1 MTSRSFK
8 ASDSQQGKGI
18 PMSVTFAR
26 RTSSGRYVNY
36 SRESNDLDSEIGSGE
51 FMNYTVHIP
60 PTPDNQPMDALI
72 SQRVEEQYVSNSLFT
87 GGFNSVTRAHLMDKV
102 IESETSHPQMAGAK
116 GSSCAITGCDGKVMS
131 DERGEDIL
139 PCECDLKICRDC
151 YLDAVKTGDGIC
163 PGCKEPYKATDLDD
177 QAVDNSRPLPL
188 PPNVGTSKMERRLSL
203 MKSTKS
209 VLMRSQTGDFDH
221 NRWLFETKGTY
232 GYGNAIWPKEGE
244 FGNENSD
251 GVGEH
256 SELLNK
262 PWRPLTRK
270 LNISA
275 AILSPYRLLIFVRIV
290 VLALFLAWRIR
301 NKNEDAVWL
310 WFMSVVCEVWFAFSW
325 LLDQLP
331 KFCPVNRATDL
342 TVLKEKFETPGA
354 HNPTG
359 KSDLPG
365 IDIFVST
372 ADPEKEPPLVTAN
385 TILSILAADYPVE
398 KLSCYVSDDGGA
410 LLTFEAMAEAASFAN
425 LWVPF
430 CRKHDIEPRNPES
443 YFNLKRDPYKNKVRP
458 DFVKDRRRV
467 KREYDEFK
475 VRVNGLPD
483 SIRRRSDAYNARE
496 EIKAMKLQRENGS
509 DEPLENIKLPKAT
522 WMADGTH
529 WPGTWVVSG
538 AEHSR
543 GDHAGIIQVMLKP
556 PSDEPLHGAAA
567 DSTPIDLTEIDIR
580 LPLLVYVSREKRPG
594 YDHNKKAGAMNAL
607 VRASAIMSNGPFILN
622 LDCDHYIYNSQALR
636 EGMCFMMD
644 RGGDRICYV
653 QFPQRFEGIDP
664 SDRYANH
671 NTVFFDVNMRALDGL
686 QGPVYV
692 GTGCLFRR
700 IALYGFDPPRS
711 KDYHSGC
718 CSCCFAR
725 RKKSSTV
732 ASTPELRMGDYDDE
746 EMNISQFPKKFGN
759 SSFLIDSIPV
769 AEFQGRPLADHPAVQ
784 NGRPPGALTIPRD
797 LLDAST
803 VAEAIS
809 VISCWYEDKTEWGA
823 RVGWIYGSVT
833 EDVVTGYRMHNRGW
847 KSIYCVTKRD
857 AFRGTAPINLTDR
870 LHQVLR
876 WATGSVEI
884 FFSRNN
890 ALLASSK
897 MKILQR
903 IAYLNVGIYPFTSF
917 FLIVYCF
924 LPALSL
930 FTGQFIVQ
938 SLNVAFLTYL
948 LIITLTLCMLA
959 VLEIKWSGI
968 ELEEWWRNEQ
978 FWLIGG
984 TSAHLAAV
992 LQGLLKVIAGIEIS
1006 FTLTSKSGGDDD
1018 DEFADLYIIK
1028 WTSLMIP
1035 PITIALYGFDP
1046 PRSKDYHSG
1055 CCSCC
1060 FARRKKSSTVASTP
1074 ELRMGDYDDEEMNI
1088 SQFPKKF
1095 GNSSF
1100 LIDSIPVA
1108 EFQGRPLADHPAV
1121 QNGRPP
1127 GALTMPRDLLDAST
1141 VAEAISVISC
1151 WYEDKTEWG
1160 ARVGWIYGSVTED
1173 VVTGY
1178 RMHNRGWKSIYCVTK
1193 RDAFRGTAPINLT
1206 DRLHQVLR
1214 WATGS
1219 VEIFFSRNNALLA
1232 SSKMKILQRI
1242 AYLNVGIYP
1251 FTSFFLIVYCFLP
1264 ALSLF
1269 TGQFIVQSLNVAFL
1283 TYLLII
1289 TLTLCMLAVLEIKWS
1304 GIELEEWWRNEQFW
1318 LIGGT
1323 SAHLAAVLQGLLK
1336 VIAGI
1341 EISFTLTSK
1350 SGGDDDDEFAD
1361 LYIIK
1366 WTSLMIPPITIMMT
1380 NLIAIAVGVS
1390 RTIYST
1396 IPEWSR
1402 LLGGVFFSFWVL
1414 AHLYPFAKG
1423 LMGRRGR
1430 TPTIVFVWSGLLAIT
1445 ISLLWVAIDPP
1456 SGSSQIG
1463 GSFTFP

>member
-1 MTSRSFK
+1 MSSRSFK
-8 ASDSQQGKGI
+8 ASDSQQGKPPG
-18 PMSVTFAR
+18 VTFAR
-26 RTSSGRYVNY
+26 RTSSGRYVNL
-36 SRESNDLDSEIGSGE
+36 SRESLDSEISGIE
-51 FMNYTVHIP
+51 FANYTVHIP
-60 PTPDNQPMDALI
+60 PTPDNQPMDPSI

-87 GGFNSVTRAHLMDKV
+87 GGYNSVTRAHLMDKV
-102 IESETSHPQMAGAK
+102 IESETNHPQMAGAK
-116 GSSCAITGCDGKVMS
+116 GSSCAIPGCDGKVMS

-139 PCECDLKICRDC
+139 PCECDFKICRDC
-151 YLDAVKTGDGIC
+151 YIDAVKTGDGMC
-163 PGCKEPYKATDLDD
+163 PGCKEAYKNTDLAEN
-177 QAVDNSRPLPL
+177 AVDPSGRPQSLPS
-188 PPNVGTSKMERRLSL
+188 NVGMSKMERRLSL
-203 MKSTKS
+203 MRSGNKSAIIRS
-209 VLMRSQTGDFDH
+209 HSGLMRSQAGDFDH
-221 NRWLFETKGTY
+221 NKWLFETKGTY
-232 GYGNAIWPKEGE
+232 GYGNAIWPKDEG
-244 FGNENSD
+244 FGNDKED
-251 GVGEH
+251 RVGEP

-270 LNISA
+270 LKIPA
-275 AILSPYRLLIFVRIV
+275 VVLSPYRLLILIRVV
-290 VLALFLAWRIR
+290 VLGLFLQWRVTHP
-301 NKNEDAVWL
+301 NNDAIWL
-310 WFMSVVCEVWFAFSW
+310 WYMSIICEIWFAISW

-331 KFCPVNRATDL
+331 KLCPVNRATDL
-342 TVLKEKFETPGA
+342 NVLKEKFETPTPT
-354 HNPTG
+354 NPTG

-398 KLSCYVSDDGGA
+398 KLSCYISDDGGA

-425 LWVPF
+425 IWVPF
-430 CRKHDIEPRNPES
+430 CRKHDIEPRNPET
-443 YFNLKRDPYKNKVRP
+443 YFSLKKDPYKNKVRQ

-475 VRVNGLPD
+475 VRINSLPD

-496 EIKAMKLQRENGS
+496 EIKAMRLQREAAG
-509 DEPLENIKLPKAT
+509 DELLEPIKITKAT

-529 WPGTWVVSG
+529 WPGTWMVS
-538 AEHSR
+538 APEHSR

-556 PSDEPLHGAAA
+556 PSDEPLHGTSV
-567 DSTPIDLTEIDIR
+567 DDGLIDLTEVDIR

-622 LDCDHYIYNSQALR
+622 LDCDHYIYNSQAMR

-686 QGPVYV
+686 QGPMYV

-700 IALYGFDPPRS
+700 TALYGFDPPRT
-711 KDYHSGC
+711 KEYHPGC
-718 CSCCFAR
+718 CSCCFGR
-725 RKKSSTV
+725 RKNNATVSSV
-732 ASTPELRMGDYDDE
+732 SDDNRALRMGDFDDE
-746 EMNISQFPKKFGN
+746 EMNLALFPKRFGN

-769 AEFQGRPLADHPAVQ
+769 AEFQGRPLADHPAVK
-784 NGRPPGALTIPRD
+784 NGRPPGALTIPRE

-809 VISCWYEDKTEWGA
+809 VISCWYEDKTEWGN

-847 KSIYCVTKRD
+847 RSIYCVTKRD

-890 ALLASSK
+890 AFLASPK

-903 IAYLNVGIYPFTSF
+903 IAYLNCGIYPFTSI

-930 FTGQFIVQ
+930 FSGQFIVQ
-938 SLNVAFLTYL
+938 TLNVTFLTYL
-948 LIITLTLCMLA
+948 LVITLTLCALA

-968 ELEEWWRNEQ
+968 ALEEWWRNEQ

-1006 FTLTSKSGGDDD
+1006 FTLTSKSSADDD

-1028 WTSLMIP
+1028 WTSLM
-1035 PITIALYGFDP
+1035 
-1046 PRSKDYHSG
+1046 
-1055 CCSCC
+1055 
-1060 FARRKKSSTVASTP
+1060 V
-1074 ELRMGDYDDEEMNI
+1074 
-1088 SQFPKKF
+1088 
-1095 GNSSF
+1095 
-1100 LIDSIPVA
+1100 
-1108 EFQGRPLADHPAV
+1108 
-1121 QNGRPP
+1121 
-1127 GALTMPRDLLDAST
+1127 
-1141 VAEAISVISC
+1141 
-1151 WYEDKTEWG
+1151 
-1160 ARVGWIYGSVTED
+1160 
-1173 VVTGY
+1173 
-1178 RMHNRGWKSIYCVTK
+1178 
-1193 RDAFRGTAPINLT
+1193 
-1206 DRLHQVLR
+1206 
-1214 WATGS
+1214 
-1219 VEIFFSRNNALLA
+1219 
-1232 SSKMKILQRI
+1232 
-1242 AYLNVGIYP
+1242 
-1251 FTSFFLIVYCFLP
+1251 
-1264 ALSLF
+1264 
-1269 TGQFIVQSLNVAFL
+1269 
-1283 TYLLII
+1283 
-1289 TLTLCMLAVLEIKWS
+1289 
-1304 GIELEEWWRNEQFW
+1304 
-1318 LIGGT
+1318 
-1323 SAHLAAVLQGLLK
+1323 
-1336 VIAGI
+1336 
-1341 EISFTLTSK
+1341 
-1350 SGGDDDDEFAD
+1350 
-1361 LYIIK
+1361 
-1366 WTSLMIPPITIMMT
+1366 PPITIMIT
-1380 NLIAIAVGVS
+1380 NLIAIAVGFS

-1396 IPEWSR
+1396 IPQWSR
-1402 LLGGVFFSFWVL
+1402 LLGGIFFSFWVL

-1430 TPTIVFVWSGLLAIT
+1430 TPTIVFVWSGLIAIT
-1445 ISLLWVAIDPP
+1445 ISLLWVAINPP
-1456 SGSSQIG
+1456 AGSTEIG
-1463 GSFTFP
+1463 GSFQFP